1 MGIYLLGK
9 CRLGDQTVF
18 YQVAFFFFS
27 PLRQKGAL
35 EAVSK
40 AVEIFSFIHKH
51 HLTSTWSLRS
61 EQVAPGGTEM
71 GAAVSRRPW

>member
-1 MGIYLLGK
+1 MVTGIYLLGRG
-9 CRLGDQTVF
+9 RLGDQTIF
-18 YQVAFFFFS
+18 YQVAFFF
-27 PLRQKGAL
+27 PLRQKRTL

-51 HLTSTWSLRS
+51 HLTSTWSLHS